1 MLTATTAW
9 GRVTHIP
16 YPISICIKLL
26 GVAVVRA
33 VVTHVAYSITV
44 GILLI
49 LVARPNPRT
58 GCGTIIIAF
67 TDHSRASG
75 PGAATA

>member
-1 MLTATTAW
+1 VSFVFNSTLLLTCRLLTATTAW

-33 VVTHVAYSITV
+33 VVTHITHPIIFGV
-44 GILLI
+44 FLI
-49 LVARPNPRT
+49 H
-58 GCGTIIIAF
+58 IAM
-67 TDHSRASG
+67 
-75 PGAATA
+75 PV